1 MHLDGDLVVAAVTVL
16 AMLGVITLG
25 PIGRALAER
34 LRGRSPAA
42 PLADVEERLDEL
54 AAQVQALQRQLAE
67 TADRQDFTERL
78 LARARER
85 GLLEAPK

>member
-1 MHLDGDLVVAAVTVL
+1 MHLDGDLVVVAVTVL
-16 AMLGVITLG
+16 SMLGVLTLG

-34 LRGRSPAA
+34 LRGRAPAA
-42 PLADVEERLDEL
+42 PLADLEERLDEISG
-54 AAQVQALQRQLAE
+54 QVQALQRQLTE

-85 GLLEAPK
+85 GQLEAPK